1 MYMKKW
7 MPGMLIAVFLI
18 SASGCALDKG
28 GTNDMNYM
36 KLNGVMGERFDAN
49 MRNWLLTAPYENP
62 GMIQMYF
69 RRNQPHQELV
79 PWYGEFSG
87 KYLTS
92 AALCYEME
100 PNSKLKEAGDYIV
113 EQLAK
118 AQDKDGYLGVWPDD
132 QKLAGK
138 NQDGNKTWDVWSHYH
153 NMLGLYLWNQATGNE
168 QAMEIVD
175 KAVGCLYEFFIIRD
189 NNLDEDK
196 DGTDTA
202 IGHICSLLYQAT
214 GDERCLKI
222 ADKVFDTFEGVFGG
236 NYYKDGLEGRPFYQM
251 KRTRWECLHAIET
264 IKEYYTITGTKDYR
278 TSFENIWDGIMRYDV
293 HNTGGFS
300 SGERACG
307 NPYDLRAI
315 ETCCT
320 IAWMTLS
327 MDMLDLSD
335 DPLVADELEL
345 STWNA
350 LLGAQQPS
358 GRSFTYNTPMEGH
371 RLASA
376 HEIVFQAVA
385 GSPELNCCSVNGPR
399 GFGMIGQWGVKT
411 KGEQITVNY
420 YGASEKRLT
429 TEDNHTVTITQTG
442 SYPFGSDLKI
452 SVSSDADY
460 EGELRLRIPA
470 WSENMAVKRNK
481 KEVEGICAGTYL
493 TLAGIKNGDE
503 VELTF
508 DMSPHFWQGNYEV
521 GGKTSVYAGP
531 ILLAYDQRFNEGKD
545 SPSMLQL
552 SDLTLLAAK
561 CGDTL
566 YPSPYLL
573 VEAAGVNGES
583 VILCDFA
590 TAGQTGTYYTTW
602 LPTETELPVLKESD
616 EENRW
621 CRRISK

>member
-100 PNSKLKEAGDYIV
+100 PNSKLKVAGDYVV

-264 IKEYYTITGTKDYR
+264 IKEYYTITGIEDYR

-399 GFGMIGQWGVKT
+399 GFGMIDQWGVKT

-493 TLAGIKNGDE
+493 TLANVKNGDE
-503 VELTF
+503 IELTF

-521 GGKTSVYAGP
+521 GGKTSIYAGP
-531 ILLAYDQRFNEGKD
+531 ILLAYDQRFNEGKE

-552 SDLTLLAAK
+552 SDLTLLAAT

-566 YPSPYLL
+566 YPSPYIL